1 VVRERGGRGRGR
13 ERKRRDSVALQLQLF
28 SRTPSSSS
36 MEATQTLG
44 PGEEAM
50 ENNGEMPSASAADVT
65 VLPLIPISRLLPYQ
79 MCYSSVAHTTCTV
92 MKTSFILFIND
103 EEDPFLKLT

>member
-1 VVRERGGRGRGR
+1 
-13 ERKRRDSVALQLQLF
+13 
-28 SRTPSSSS
+28 

-65 VLPLIPISRLLPYQ
+65 VLPLIPISRFFYCYPLRCLPFSCPYY
-79 MCYSSVAHTTCTV
+79 MYG
-92 MKTSFILFIND
+92 D
-103 EEDPFLKLT
+103 ENLVYLVYK

>member
-1 VVRERGGRGRGR
+1 
-13 ERKRRDSVALQLQLF
+13 
-28 SRTPSSSS
+28 

-65 VLPLIPISRLLPYQ
+65 VLPLIPISRFFYCYPIGCATVQLPILQ
-79 MCYSSVAHTTCTV
+79 CTV
-92 MKTSFILFIND
+92 MKTSFMLFIND
-103 EEDPFLKLT
+103 EGRPVF

>member
-1 VVRERGGRGRGR
+1 
-13 ERKRRDSVALQLQLF
+13 
-28 SRTPSSSS
+28 

-65 VLPLIPISRLLPYQ
+65 VLPLIPISRFFY
-79 MCYSSVAHTTCTV
+79 CYPLRCAYSPVAHTTCMM

-103 EEDPFLKLT
+103 EGRSGFETGIVIIVLFGY